1 MRIVK
6 HKTYAFDD
14 KKVDKEG
21 VSETP
26 DYIIHNN
33 DKVYSSK
40 FLPQSLTVYFNAFL
54 QMTKTV
60 WFKKLKSENQSK
72 YLNSIVK
79 FLDWAQLHTSSQ
91 SLEILNNFDKFEI
104 EQNKKKP
111 QSSIARVI
119 QTTLTKVRANAYL
132 NAKDRLQIKR
142 VLDNTKLARDL
153 PNDSKHLGLWF
164 TSHQWL
170 QKKLGKTYYKLAS
183 PKALHSSFHIVIAQ
197 SLLTLCKARKELN
210 GNDKHRLYYERS
222 SAKAT
227 SSREQQHLIS
237 ELLKETHQS
246 AMQPVHQVV
255 WTECIKPLFENEIHD
270 AVNKNGA
277 CELTNALKGKN
288 TDYPYRR
295 PSVLCGEAPS
305 IVEQTLCYWLL
316 CGLAIQPTDAAKMKK
331 KDLIFNKSNA
341 GLTRFFQ
348 VKYFKGRAKIKYE
361 SPLLLGGDLVVQ
373 AIESY
378 LDLLPDNQKRLFTDK
393 VTAAFS
399 FSNPYQKSRKS
410 HPFSVGYFL
419 IKLWNADWFKKE
431 VAVKNVGDSLF
442 LDVLNTLI
450 RSKGI
455 TFEEWKSKSKKNTDY
470 EQYLLN
476 CSNTLPEK
484 LFSGTH
490 IKNTSVYSRSD
501 RYREGDLVNDN
512 SHTSLTEK
520 LSYMTDQNKDW
531 VNQVGRITRLVLDD
545 IENHALSPCR
555 QFIDNEVYEKVLK
568 TRVSQATSSQKAR
581 VNNLNMHV
589 ESTES
594 SEDFV
599 VIESTDNAVSML
611 HYIEQAELN
620 YVRLSNNNPEFV
632 ENTLIIN
639 VEWMFHCLSQ
649 FSPKTLKS
657 ANKLFNEIK
666 DVLPK
671 LFLNESAGNISI

>member
-33 DKVYSSK
+33 EKVYSSK

-79 FLDWAQLHTSSQ
+79 FLDWAQLHPSSQ

-132 NAKDRLQIKR
+132 NAKERLQIKR

-170 QKKLGKTYYKLAS
+170 QKKLGKTYFKLAS
-183 PKALHSSFHIVIAQ
+183 PKALHSSFHVVIAQ
-197 SLLTLCKARKELN
+197 SLITLCKARKELN
-210 GNDKHRLYYERS
+210 GINKHRRHYERS
-222 SAKAT
+222 SAKAK
-227 SSREQQHLIS
+227 SSWDQQKLIA
-237 ELLKETHQS
+237 ELLKEMHQS
-246 AMQPVHQVV
+246 SSQSARQVV
-255 WTECIKPLFENEIHD
+255 WAECVKPSFENEIHD
-270 AVNKNGA
+270 AVYKNGA
-277 CELTNALKGKN
+277 IELTNVLKGKN
-288 TDYPYRR
+288 SDYPYRR

-305 IVEQTLCYWLL
+305 IVEQALCYWLL
-316 CGLAIQPTDAAKMKK
+316 CGLAIQPTDAANMKK
-331 KDLIFNKSNA
+331 KDLIFNKGNS

-378 LDLLPDNQKRLFTDK
+378 LELLPENRKGLFTDK

-399 FSNPYQKSRKS
+399 FSNPYLKSRKS

-419 IKLWNADWFKKE
+419 IKLWSADWFKQE
-431 VAVKNVGDSLF
+431 VAAKNTGDSLF

-455 TFEEWKSKSKKNTDY
+455 TFEEWKSKSKKI
-470 EQYLLN
+470 L
-476 CSNTLPEK
+476 
-484 LFSGTH
+484 
-490 IKNTSVYSRSD
+490 IM
-501 RYREGDLVNDN
+501 N
-512 SHTSLTEK
+512 S
-520 LSYMTDQNKDW
+520 
-531 VNQVGRITRLVLDD
+531 I
-545 IENHALSPCR
+545 C
-555 QFIDNEVYEKVLK
+555 
-568 TRVSQATSSQKAR
+568 
-581 VNNLNMHV
+581 
-589 ESTES
+589 
-594 SEDFV
+594 
-599 VIESTDNAVSML
+599 
-611 HYIEQAELN
+611 
-620 YVRLSNNNPEFV
+620 
-632 ENTLIIN
+632 
-639 VEWMFHCLSQ
+639 
-649 FSPKTLKS
+649 
-657 ANKLFNEIK
+657 
-666 DVLPK
+666 
-671 LFLNESAGNISI
+671 